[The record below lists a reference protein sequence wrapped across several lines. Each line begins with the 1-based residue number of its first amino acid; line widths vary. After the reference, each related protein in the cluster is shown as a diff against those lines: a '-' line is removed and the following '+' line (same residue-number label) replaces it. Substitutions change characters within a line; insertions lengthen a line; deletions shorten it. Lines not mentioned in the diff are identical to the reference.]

1 MKTLTTIFIAALA
14 LSAPAKAT
22 NDEICVNIKIL
33 GNSITSLKQSGL
45 SKESTKLVVV
55 SGKTPSRETIEIL
68 DAVINFVYSRPGVTT
83 EAEKRAQRINNSTML
98 YEICKKGIK

>member
-45 SKESTKLVVV
+45 SRESTKLVVV
-55 SGKTPSRETIEIL
+55 NGKQVSKESIEIL
-68 DAVINFVYSRPGVTT
+68 DAVINFVYSRPDVTT
-83 EAEKRAQRINNSTML
+83 KTEKRAQRINNSTML
-98 YEICKKGIK
+98 YEICKSGTK